1 MAVFESKYKEL
12 GFYCCGELRTFKSG
26 RYVTEKECEIKVLE
40 SLADTKRVD
49 EPKKVA
55 EEVVVKLHEGETVR
69 PAPKKK
75 ATPKKSSGK

>member
-1 MAVFESKYKEL
+1 MAVYESNYKEL

-55 EEVVVKLHEGETVR
+55 EE
-69 PAPKKK
+69 PAPKAKPK
-75 ATPKKSSGK
+75 ATAKKSSGK